1 MEGWNPEGG
10 GLLSVSFDISEDA
23 AVQRAYD
30 ARNLAWLRVVVS
42 LLVFVVIGQAIHA
55 GVTKPRWPMHHT
67 LPFLN
72 LLLIVAFLGVLDELA
87 HTRRRIARLF
97 RRPAALVARNVRAWT
112 LGFLAAEYLLLIA
125 YASGGGWVAWV
136 FIFPLA
142 MLGLRLLPVE
152 ALLMHGF
159 FVVAAA
165 IEAVW
170 THGVRMDMFA
180 LVAMALMLNLLL
192 MAIELF
198 GTRRY
203 RTEFVTR
210 FRDEQ
215 RDFMERQRMRDE
227 LRFAREVQLSMLPD
241 SAPALD
247 WIDFAATSLPATE
260 VGGDYYDFFVLDAAR
275 IAIVCGDVAG
285 HGLASGLVLAAL
297 RSGFMLLRDQL
308 GEPARV
314 LRRLHDLVKE
324 TSRRRMLVTTAI
336 VLIDREQRRAVV
348 TSAGH
353 PPMIVKRA
361 GGAAEAIELFAP
373 PLGVHLPIET
383 PERTLSFGAGDA
395 FVLQSDGIYES
406 LNAAGE
412 SYGTERVLD
421 VVRAQPDGA
430 IAAAMRDAILADV
443 ERFRGAVAQADDITL
458 VVARIV

>member
-1 MEGWNPEGG
+1 
-10 GLLSVSFDISEDA
+10 VSFDISEDA
-23 AVQRAYD
+23 AVRRAYD
-30 ARNLAWLRVVVS
+30 ARNMAWLQIVAS
-42 LLVFVVIGQAIHA
+42 LLFFAVIGQVFHA
-55 GVTKPRWPMHHT
+55 AVTKSRWPLHHAVP
-67 LPFLN
+67 LLN
-72 LLLIVAFLGVLDELA
+72 LLLILAFLGVLDELA
-87 HTRRRIARLF
+87 QKRRRIARLF
-97 RRPAALVARNVRAWT
+97 RQPAALVAGHVRAWT
-112 LGFLAAEYLLLIA
+112 LGFLALEYLLLIA
-125 YASGGGWVAWV
+125 YASGGGWAAWV

-165 IEAVW
+165 IEAVL
-170 THGVRMDMFA
+170 TRGMRMEMFV
-180 LVAMALMLNLLL
+180 LVTLAGMLNLLL

-198 GTRRY
+198 ATRRY
-203 RTEFVTR
+203 RAEFVTR

-215 RDFMERQRMRDE
+215 RDFVERQRMRDE
-227 LRFAREVQLSMLPD
+227 LRFAREVQLSMLPNA
-241 SAPALD
+241 APALA

-260 VGGDYYDFFVLDAAR
+260 VGGDYYDFFVLDAER

-297 RSGFMLLRDQL
+297 RSGFTLLRDQL

-336 VLIDREQRRAVV
+336 VLIDRAERRAVV

-383 PERTLSFGAGDA
+383 PERTLSFAAGDA

-412 SYGTERVLD
+412 SYGTERVLEL
-421 VVRAQPDGA
+421 VRAQPA
-430 IAAAMRDAILADV
+430 NASAAAMRDAILADV

-458 VVARIV
+458 VVARVV

>member
-1 MEGWNPEGG
+1 
-10 GLLSVSFDISEDA
+10 VSFDISEDA

-247 WIDFAATSLPATE
+247 WIDFAATTTTSSSSTPRASPSSAATWPATASP
-260 VGGDYYDFFVLDAAR
+260 AASCSR
-275 IAIVCGDVAG
+275 RCGAASCCCAISS
-285 HGLASGLVLAAL
+285 ASPPASSAACTI
-297 RSGFMLLRDQL
+297 S
-308 GEPARV
+308 
-314 LRRLHDLVKE
+314 
-324 TSRRRMLVTTAI
+324 SRRRA
-336 VLIDREQRRAVV
+336 
-348 TSAGH
+348 
-353 PPMIVKRA
+353 A
-361 GGAAEAIELFAP
+361 GGCW
-373 PLGVHLPIET
+373 
-383 PERTLSFGAGDA
+383 
-395 FVLQSDGIYES
+395 
-406 LNAAGE
+406 
-412 SYGTERVLD
+412 
-421 VVRAQPDGA
+421 
-430 IAAAMRDAILADV
+430 
-443 ERFRGAVAQADDITL
+443 
-458 VVARIV
+458 

>member
-1 MEGWNPEGG
+1 
-10 GLLSVSFDISEDA
+10 VSFDISEDA

-30 ARNLAWLRVVVS
+30 ARNAAWLRVVAS
-42 LLVFVVIGQAIHA
+42 LLAFVVIAEVIHSVA
-55 GVTKPRWPMHHT
+55 AKSNKWPPLRS

-72 LLLIVAFLGVLDELA
+72 LLLIVALLGVLDELA
-87 HTRRRIARLF
+87 RKRRRIGRLF
-97 RRPAALVARNVRAWT
+97 RGLAAVVARNVRAWT
-112 LGFLAAEYLLLIA
+112 LGFLALEYLLLIV
-125 YASGGGWVAWV
+125 YGSQGGWAAWV
-136 FIFPLA
+136 FIFPFA

-152 ALLMHGF
+152 ALLMHGLF
-159 FVVAAA
+159 VVVAA
-165 IEAVW
+165 IGAVL
-170 THGVRMDMFA
+170 TRGVRMEMVV
-180 LVAMALMLNLLL
+180 LVAVVAALNLLFL
-192 MAIELF
+192 AIELIS
-198 GTRRY
+198 TRRY
-203 RTEFVTR
+203 RTEFLVR

-260 VGGDYYDFFVLDAAR
+260 VGGDYYDFFVLDAER

-297 RSGFMLLRDQL
+297 RSGFTLLRDQL
-308 GEPARV
+308 GDPARV

-336 VLIDREQRRAVV
+336 LLLDRAERRAVV

-383 PERTLSFGAGDA
+383 PERTLSFDAGDT

-406 LNAAGE
+406 MNAAGE
-412 SYGTERVLD
+412 SYGTERVLEL
-421 VVRAQPDGA
+421 VRAQPAGA
-430 IAAAMRDAILADV
+430 SAAAMHDAILADV

-458 VVARIV
+458 VVARIASGSE